1 MSTILHHQDEQSGRT
16 RDFRQDSPAMSSSLG
31 TKLRNLR
38 REREL
43 SQRDLA
49 QQAGLS
55 PNAISLIERDA
66 ISPSVATLQ
75 RLAGALGVK
84 MGYFFAD
91 DPAEASVI
99 LARAGQR
106 PAIVGQGLTIEGLG
120 AKLVAQQLEPYYIT
134 LAPQANT
141 GREWVVHTGHELVCC
156 LAGQVE
162 YKIDDHTYLLE
173 PGDFLLFEAELPH
186 AWCNPGPEMA
196 RLLLVLHAPGA
207 VHDPAQQHF
216 PGYPSVAQMG

>member
-1 MSTILHHQDEQSGRT
+1 
-16 RDFRQDSPAMSSSLG
+16 MSSSLG

-49 QQAGLS
+49 QRAGLS

-120 AKLVAQQLEPYYIT
+120 AKLVAQQLEPFYIT

-156 LAGQVE
+156 LVGQVE

-173 PGDFLLFEAELPH
+173 PGDFLLFEADLPH

-207 VHDPAQQHF
+207 VHDPAQHHF

>member
-1 MSTILHHQDEQSGRT
+1 
-16 RDFRQDSPAMSSSLG
+16 MSSSLG

-38 REREL
+38 RERKL

-91 DPAEASVI
+91 DSSEAKVI
-99 LARAGQR
+99 VARAGQR
-106 PAIVGQGLTIEGLG
+106 PAIIGQGLTIEGIG
-120 AKLVAQQLEPYYIT
+120 AKLAAQQLEPFYVT
-134 LAPQANT
+134 LAPRANT

-156 LAGQVE
+156 LEGQIE
-162 YKIDDHTYLLE
+162 YEIDGCTYLLE

-186 AWCNPGPEMA
+186 AWRNPGNENA
-196 RLLLVLHAPGA
+196 RLLLVMHAPGA
-207 VHDPAQQHF
+207 VHNPAQRHF
-216 PGYPSVAQMG
+216 SGYPSVAQMG